1 MQDLGQHHPA
11 RSMKPLNEPK
21 DIILPESDVLNV
33 EKGNSRFYVTKR
45 VICGNVCMVFTI
57 YDLIRI

>member
-1 MQDLGQHHPA
+1 
-11 RSMKPLNEPK
+11 MKPLNEPK